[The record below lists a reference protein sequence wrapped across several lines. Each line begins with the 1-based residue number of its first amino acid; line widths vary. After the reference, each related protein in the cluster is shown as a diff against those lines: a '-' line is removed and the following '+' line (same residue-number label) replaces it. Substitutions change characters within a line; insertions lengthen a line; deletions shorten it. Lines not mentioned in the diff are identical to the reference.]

1 MSNLKIAT
9 WNISCGIPLEWEFSN
24 GIEKQKDY
32 RKFGLIDEVIE
43 IINKEQIDII
53 GLQESVNFRNGD
65 KSFAEII
72 SDNTDL
78 KYYSTFQVSD
88 CHLIENANIEEV
100 LLFRYPIIN
109 SENIMFE
116 NLNFTKK
123 SKNGI
128 RYKLFDDG
136 FIISNIKINDNTNIS
151 FTTGHALAFQVFGK
165 EPENYIESYKI

>member
-100 LLFRYPIIN
+100 LLSRYPIIN

-116 NLNFTKK
+116 KARSLLGVSWKDK
-123 SKNGI
+123 GE
-128 RYKLFDDG
+128 D
-136 FIISNIKINDNTNIS
+136 ND
-151 FTTGHALAFQVFGK
+151 K
-165 EPENYIESYKI
+165 